1 MENEQITILIA
12 EDEEVNYLFFKEF
25 LTNLDYKVLHAS
37 NGAQAVEYCRSHSE
51 IRLVLMDMKMPIL
64 SGYEATKQIK
74 SFRPTLPIIA
84 QTAYALA
91 NDRKKVLEAGC
102 DDYIAKPIH
111 IRELKRLLDKYLPA

>member
-1 MENEQITILIA
+1 MKNNERTTILIA
-12 EDEEVNYLFFKEF
+12 EDEEVNYLFFQEF
-25 LTNLDYKVLHAS
+25 LTNLDYKVLHAK
-37 NGAQAVEYCRSHSE
+37 NGAEAVEYCRNNKE

-64 SGYEATKQIK
+64 SGYDATKQIK
-74 SFRPTLPIIA
+74 AFRSSLPIVA

-111 IRELKRLLDKYLPA
+111 IRELKKILDKYL

>member
-1 MENEQITILIA
+1 MESEQITILIA
-12 EDEEVNYLFFKEF
+12 EDEEVNYLFFREF
-25 LTNLDYKVLHAS
+25 LTNLDFRVLHAK
-37 NGAQAVEYCRSHSE
+37 NGAEAVEYCQNNRE

-74 SFRPTLPIIA
+74 AFRPNLPIVA

-111 IRELKRLLDKYLPA
+111 IRELKKILDKYL